1 MKYFEL
7 LVTFVIKQD
16 IHFIQAHEFLSKVIS
31 KAMLF
36 NEDLKVRHRKNEIKN
51 YVFGL
56 PYPVN
61 KDLKVY
67 KANQAYVFNIRSF
80 DECFL
85 LTLKEILSTHDCGIK
100 VILTQVVHCHYS
112 MINFLDSLT
121 PIVVTIDGRCWTH
134 EDGMALLQQRLH
146 NNTARKTKMIFPDFA
161 EPERNF
167 ISGMELVSRKM
178 ISIPYKS
185 TTLLGTKLKLYINS
199 DELSQKMAFT
209 AMGVGLAEKG
219 SLGTGFCA
227 CRR

>member
-7 LVTFVIKQD
+7 VITFVMKQD
-16 IHFIQAHEFLSKVIS
+16 IHFIQAHEFFSKVIS

-36 NEDLKVRHRKNEIKN
+36 NEELKAKHRQNDIKN

-61 KDLKVY
+61 KNLKVY

-85 LTLKEILSTHDCGIK
+85 LTLKEILSARDCGIK
-100 VILTQVVHCHYS
+100 VLLSQVVHCYYS
-112 MINFLDSLT
+112 FIDCLDTLT
-121 PIVVTIDGRCWTH
+121 PVVVTIDGRCWTS

-146 NNTARKTKMIFPDFA
+146 NNTAKKARMIFTDFV

-167 ISGMELVSRKM
+167 ICGMELVSRKM
-178 ISIPYKS
+178 ISIPYKN

-199 DELSQKMAFT
+199 DELSQKMAFA
-209 AMGVGLAEKG
+209 AMGAALAEKG
-219 SLGTGFCA
+219 PLGMGFCS

>member
-7 LVTFVIKQD
+7 LITFVMKQD
-16 IHFIQAHEFLSKVIS
+16 IHFIQTHEFLSKVIS

-36 NEDLKVRHRKNEIKN
+36 NEELKAKHRQNEIKN

-80 DECFL
+80 DEDFL
-85 LTLKEILSTHDCGIK
+85 LILKEILTTHDCGIK
-100 VILTQVVHCHYS
+100 VLMSQIVHCHYS
-112 MINFLDSLT
+112 LIDSLDSLT

-146 NNTARKTKMIFPDFA
+146 NNTARKAKMIFPDFA
-161 EPERNF
+161 EPERNY
-167 ISGMELVSRKM
+167 ICGMELVSRKM
-178 ISIPYKS
+178 ISIPYKN
-185 TTLLGTKLKLYINS
+185 TKLLGTKLKLYINS
-199 DELSQKMAFT
+199 DELSQKMAFI
-209 AMGVGLAEKG
+209 AMGAALAEKG
-219 SLGTGFCA
+219 TLGMGFCA